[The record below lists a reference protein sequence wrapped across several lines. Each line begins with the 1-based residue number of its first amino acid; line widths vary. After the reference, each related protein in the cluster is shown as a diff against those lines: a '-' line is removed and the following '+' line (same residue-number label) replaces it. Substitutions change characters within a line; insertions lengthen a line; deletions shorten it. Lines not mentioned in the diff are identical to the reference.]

1 MDYSYEEII
10 SYVQLYFTTGV
21 RWVCM
26 GLAIL
31 ILLHQFLA
39 LIRLRNPSEIWAY
52 LKCPDGTSVPLTHWE
67 NLVGRHR
74 GCDIILNLGAVSRSH
89 GTLIRDSEG
98 TWVYNDLNSKNGS
111 FINGRRVTEPTEMQ
125 GGDVLTVGGTDFE
138 LYPLSYRERMENI
151 EKRKR
156 NTKRTSP
163 WLSMLAITVFQ
174 LLTVIQFKVSLGEE
188 FPAQLPA
195 AFALL
200 CILMWVYVCLL
211 YTSPS
216 PRDI

>member
-52 LKCPDGTSVPLTHWE
+52 LKCPDGTLVPLTHWE

-98 TWVYNDLNSKNGS
+98 T
-111 FINGRRVTEPTEMQ
+111 
-125 GGDVLTVGGTDFE
+125 
-138 LYPLSYRERMENI
+138 
-151 EKRKR
+151 
-156 NTKRTSP
+156 
-163 WLSMLAITVFQ
+163 
-174 LLTVIQFKVSLGEE
+174 
-188 FPAQLPA
+188 
-195 AFALL
+195 
-200 CILMWVYVCLL
+200 
-211 YTSPS
+211 
-216 PRDI
+216 